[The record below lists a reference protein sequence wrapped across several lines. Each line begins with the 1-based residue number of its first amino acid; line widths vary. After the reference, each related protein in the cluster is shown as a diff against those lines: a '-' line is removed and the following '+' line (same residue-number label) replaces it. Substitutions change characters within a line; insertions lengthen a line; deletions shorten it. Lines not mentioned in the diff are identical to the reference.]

1 MPTEFALTWNQS
13 FKNYAADLS
22 RIYIKQPESII
33 NCLGFSSVS
42 GCLNECYLSLV
53 KEKELVPIEILPE
66 SEKLRLWIK
75 AKQIGQGKKQ
85 CIEVSRS
92 LYLLE
97 QLTK

>member
-1 MPTEFALTWNQS
+1 MNDFNLTWNQS
-13 FKNYAADLS
+13 FKNYAVIIAHEFMNDKQTIERDL
-22 RIYIKQPESII
+22 KWPSI
-33 NCLGFSSVS
+33 S
-42 GCLNECYLSLV
+42 GSLNQCYLSFV

-66 SEKLRLWIK
+66 SEKLRLWIR

>member
-1 MPTEFALTWNQS
+1 MNWNEA
-13 FKNYAADLS
+13 FKEYAVNIAQKFTNDPAQTTKEL
-22 RIYIKQPESII
+22 QWP
-33 NCLGFSSVS
+33 SVS
-42 GCLNECYLSLV
+42 GCLNECYLCLV

-66 SEKLRLWIK
+66 SEKMRLWIK